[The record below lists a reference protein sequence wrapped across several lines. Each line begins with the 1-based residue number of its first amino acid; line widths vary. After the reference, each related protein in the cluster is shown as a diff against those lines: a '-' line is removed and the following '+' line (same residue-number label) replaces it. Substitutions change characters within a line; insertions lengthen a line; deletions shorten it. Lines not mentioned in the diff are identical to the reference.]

1 MRTLIQ
7 LLIVD
12 DHPMVGLGTKNIL
25 EEVTDYNITYL
36 SNWQQVIQD
45 IKKKTFDLYLLDINM
60 PNCSGIE
67 LSKKSYLPIRMLKSY
82 SIRDL
87 IIPVS

>member
-1 MRTLIQ
+1 MIQ

-45 IKKKTFDLYLLDINM
+45 IKKITFDLYLLDINM

-67 LSKKSYLPIRMLKSY
+67 LSKKNLTYPFGC
-82 SIRDL
+82 
-87 IIPVS
+87 